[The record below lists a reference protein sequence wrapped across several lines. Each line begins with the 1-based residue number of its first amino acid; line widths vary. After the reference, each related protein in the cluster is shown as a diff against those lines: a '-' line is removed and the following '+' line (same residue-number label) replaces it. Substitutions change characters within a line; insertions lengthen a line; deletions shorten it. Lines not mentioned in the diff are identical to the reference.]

1 MKIFRLRREPE
12 SGEEEREFILD
23 TDAEAQDPAQDTPEA
38 EGVLLQE
45 DDPLDPNLL
54 DIFHAA
60 KNEVEEST
68 PPSGL
73 ADIPVQDLLSDL
85 VGVSYRLHATS
96 RVRAE
101 PGYGEAPD
109 LGPEPSEEGN
119 AAEAAGSESPQATGP
134 PRTGYRRYA
143 LHGLA
148 LGLALAAA
156 IGGLMGAGRPARTE
170 QSQGLPAQSQTGY
183 LKSPLLVTTVPD
195 AVTTPDGQAEAKPEA
210 TPEATLEPAPEVT
223 PEPTPELQPAYFL
236 YTVQPGDTVSAIAA
250 VFSISPDYILWNN
263 PDVIKDPSVL
273 QVGQELL
280 IPNVDGMIYCVRSGD
295 TLSDIAARYQID
307 VQSILAFA
315 PNGLTSPDNAIEGM
329 VLILPKASPTPP
341 PPSPPAATK
350 TPDAATSPTAT
361 PTPTT
366 ATPTAAPTP
375 MP

>member
-23 TDAEAQDPAQDTPEA
+23 TDAEAQDPSQDTPEA
-38 EGVLLQE
+38 EGVLPQE

-85 VGVSYRLHATS
+85 VGVSHRLRATPLAT
-96 RVRAE
+96 AE
-101 PGYGEAPD
+101 LGRDEAPD
-109 LGPEPSEEGN
+109 LVAEPSEEGD
-119 AAEAAGSESPQATGP
+119 AAEADASEGSRATGP
-134 PRTGYRRYA
+134 PQAGYRRYA

-170 QSQGLPAQSQTGY
+170 PSQGLPAQSQSGY

-195 AVTTPDGQAEAKPEA
+195 TATMPDGQAEATPEA
-210 TPEATLEPAPEVT
+210 TPEPAPEVT
-223 PEPTPELQPAYFL
+223 PEPTPELRPAYFL
-236 YTVQPGDTVSAIAA
+236 YTVQPGDTISAIAG

-280 IPNVDGMIYCVRSGD
+280 IPSADGIIYRVKSGD
-295 TLSDIAARYQID
+295 TLSDIAARYQIG

-315 PNGLTSPDNAIEGM
+315 PNGLTSPDNAIQGM
-329 VLILPKASPTPP
+329 VLILPKAVPP
-341 PPSPPAATK
+341 PPATATK
-350 TPDAATSPTAT
+350 TPDAAASPAAT

-366 ATPTAAPTP
+366 ATPTATTTPTP
-375 MP
+375 

>member
-38 EGVLLQE
+38 EGVLPQE

-85 VGVSYRLHATS
+85 VGVSYRLHATP
-96 RVRAE
+96 RFRAE
-101 PGYGEAPD
+101 IGYDEAPD
-109 LGPEPSEEGN
+109 LGSEPSEEGD
-119 AAEAAGSESPQATGP
+119 AAEADASEGPQATRP
-134 PRTGYRRYA
+134 PRTGCRRYA

-170 QSQGLPAQSQTGY
+170 PSQGLPAQSQSGY

-195 AVTTPDGQAEAKPEA
+195 AATMPDSQAEA
-210 TPEATLEPAPEVT
+210 TPEATPEPAPEVT

-236 YTVQPGDTVSAIAA
+236 YTVQPGDTISAIAG
-250 VFSISPDYILWNN
+250 VFSISQDYILWNN

-329 VLILPKASPTPP
+329 VLILPKAVPP
-341 PPSPPAATK
+341 PPAAATK
-350 TPDAATSPTAT
+350 TPDTATSPTAT
-361 PTPTT
+361 ATPT
-366 ATPTAAPTP
+366 ATPTHIP
-375 MP
+375 

>member
-23 TDAEAQDPAQDTPEA
+23 TDAEAHDPAQDTPEA
-38 EGVLLQE
+38 EGVLPQE

-85 VGVSYRLHATS
+85 VGVSHRLRATPLAP
-96 RVRAE
+96 AE
-101 PGYGEAPD
+101 LGRDEAPD
-109 LGPEPSEEGN
+109 PVAEPSEEGD
-119 AAEAAGSESPQATGP
+119 AAEAYTSEGPQATGP

-170 QSQGLPAQSQTGY
+170 PSQGLPSQSQDGY

-195 AVTTPDGQAEAKPEA
+195 AVTMPDGQAEARPEA
-210 TPEATLEPAPEVT
+210 TPEPAPEVT
-223 PEPTPELQPAYFL
+223 PEPTPELRPAYFL
-236 YTVQPGDTVSAIAA
+236 YTVQPGDTISAIAG

-280 IPNVDGMIYCVRSGD
+280 IPSVDGMIYRVKSGD
-295 TLSDIAARYQID
+295 TLSDIAARYQIG

-329 VLILPKASPTPP
+329 VLILPKAVPP
-341 PPSPPAATK
+341 PPAAATK
-350 TPDAATSPTAT
+350 TPDTATSPTAT
-361 PTPTT
+361 ATPT
-366 ATPTAAPTP
+366 ATPTHIP
-375 MP
+375 

>member
-12 SGEEEREFILD
+12 SGEEEKEFILD

-38 EGVLLQE
+38 EGVLPQE

-68 PPSGL
+68 PPSE

-85 VGVSYRLHATS
+85 VGVSHRLHATP

-101 PGYGEAPD
+101 LGCDEAPD
-109 LGPEPSEEGN
+109 LVAEPSEEGD
-119 AAEAAGSESPQATGP
+119 AAEADASEGSQATGT

-170 QSQGLPAQSQTGY
+170 PSQGLPAQSQSGY

-195 AVTTPDGQAEAKPEA
+195 TATMPDGQAEA
-210 TPEATLEPAPEVT
+210 TPEPAPEVT
-223 PEPTPELQPAYFL
+223 PEPTPELRPAYFL
-236 YTVQPGDTVSAIAA
+236 YTVQPGDTLSAIAS

-280 IPNVDGMIYCVRSGD
+280 IPSVDGTIYCVKSGD
-295 TLSDIAARYQID
+295 TLSNIAARYQID

-329 VLILPKASPTPP
+329 VLILPKAVPP
-341 PPSPPAATK
+341 PPVGAREPTVPQPEATGTPQATDTPQPTETPQAEPSP
-350 TPDAATSPTAT
+350 
-361 PTPTT
+361 
-366 ATPTAAPTP
+366 
-375 MP
+375 

>member
-38 EGVLLQE
+38 EGVLPQE

-85 VGVSYRLHATS
+85 VGVSHRLHATP

-101 PGYGEAPD
+101 LGRDEAPD
-109 LGPEPSEEGN
+109 PVAEPGEEGD
-119 AAEAAGSESPQATGP
+119 AAEADGSEDPQATGP

-170 QSQGLPAQSQTGY
+170 PSQGLPAQSQSGY

-195 AVTTPDGQAEAKPEA
+195 TATMPDGQAEAPPEA
-210 TPEATLEPAPEVT
+210 TPEATPEPAPEVT
-223 PEPTPELQPAYFL
+223 PEPTPELRPAYFL
-236 YTVQPGDTVSAIAA
+236 YTVQPGDTISAIAG
-250 VFSISPDYILWNN
+250 VFSISPDYIPWNN

-280 IPNVDGMIYCVRSGD
+280 IPSADGIIYRVKPGD
-295 TLSDIAARYQID
+295 TLSDIAARYQIG

-315 PNGLTSPDNAIEGM
+315 PNGLTSPDNANEGM
-329 VLILPKASPTPP
+329 VLILPKAEPP
-341 PPSPPAATK
+341 PPAAATK
-350 TPDAATSPTAT
+350 TPDTATSPTAT
-361 PTPTT
+361 ATPT
-366 ATPTAAPTP
+366 ATPTPIP
-375 MP
+375 